1 LEEKLKNSRGD
12 KYLCQNVFQGEKA
25 NLKVC
30 GGCGNKSETLEP
42 FLFQQVQVQQK
53 ASILDGLENTIKGE
67 IISDYQCDAC
77 NERVELTKRS
87 VIK

>member
-1 LEEKLKNSRGD
+1 M
-12 KYLCQNVFQGEKA
+12 FQGEKA